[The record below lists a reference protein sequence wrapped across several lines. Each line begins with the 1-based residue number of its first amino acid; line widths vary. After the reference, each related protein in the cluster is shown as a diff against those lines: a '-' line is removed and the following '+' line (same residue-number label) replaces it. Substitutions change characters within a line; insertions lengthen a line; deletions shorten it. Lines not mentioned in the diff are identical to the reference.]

1 MCGTVHHITDAGL
14 NPFVCFRARAA
25 NSAIE
30 YHPWGHITMDDQDP
44 GVDLA
49 DSVADSQGTVAY
61 MHSSSWC
68 PVPSINTS
76 TSEPMSPY
84 QIALLHEMEA
94 LYGAANRSMVS
105 VPFSSGLGTTLEDA
119 TKTHPYSATASSA
132 EVHHNATAIQTTHS
146 CLTTASC
153 QWTEEGNFEACSAE
167 IACSSVPAHFGDIH
181 GIRKLNGDTFIYC
194 RWKGCH
200 KWVKRKNFARH
211 VREPHLGHA
220 RVQVTPS

>member
-1 MCGTVHHITDAGL
+1 M
-14 NPFVCFRARAA
+14 
-25 NSAIE
+25 
-30 YHPWGHITMDDQDP
+30 Q
-44 GVDLA
+44 
-49 DSVADSQGTVAY
+49 SVADSQGTVAY

-84 QIALLHEMEA
+84 QIALLHGMET

-105 VPFSSGLGTTLEDA
+105 VPFSSVCFPASVSFNRIPHELMINQGLGTTLEDA

-146 CLTTASC
+146 CLTTAFC
-153 QWTEEGNFEACSAE
+153 QWTDEGNLDACSAE

-220 RVQVTPS
+220 RVQVTLS